1 MCGCNTT
8 PNTNCTSCAP
18 VNNCECTTGYTMN
31 TDCVIYNKERLPFES
46 PSVLDN
52 SSRSLTSVLK
62 AIHNDNLITSE
73 FHTIGDGP
81 FTLNASSF
89 DKLIVLEDI
98 EGVILTNAVVTLPS
112 TLDYA
117 GKVYTFVN
125 KTPVASG
132 QWSFNVPLIVD
143 YDPLTTQT
151 NYNTIVTSPTKILQL
166 TFVQTTPVSWGW
178 VILKN

>member
-8 PNTNCTSCAP
+8 LNTNCTSCAP
-18 VNNCECTTGYTMN
+18 TNNCECTTGYTMN

-62 AIHNDNLITSE
+62 AIHNDTLITSE

-98 EGVILTNAVVTLPS
+98 EGVISTNAVITLPS

-166 TFVQTTPVSWGW
+166 TFVQTTPTSWGW